1 MCVDEYLQL
10 LYNLSINFT
19 PLQLLNNTLTPF
31 NITVNVLIP
40 LRWVW
45 CLKPLSTMFQ
55 LHRGGGQFY
64 KWRKLEY
71 YKKTTDLPEVTDKL
85 STMIQLKYCLQ

>member
-10 LYNLSINFT
+10 LYNLSINLT
-19 PLQLLNNTLTPF
+19 PLQLLNNILTPF

-45 CLKPLSTMFQ
+45 F
-55 LHRGGGQFY
+55 G
-64 KWRKLEY
+64 
-71 YKKTTDLPEVTDKL
+71 V
-85 STMIQLKYCLQ
+85 